1 MRLLDLLREDFILLN
16 QKPASKKEAIL
27 LLIKALERG
36 GVLEDSMEFLRAV
49 WHREEEGTTG
59 VGDGVAIPHARSRAV
74 RFPALAA
81 MTIPD
86 GVDFESLDKKPVR
99 LIFLIATPLEG
110 GSDTHLEALSS
121 LAALLLEESFRDAL
135 ERAGSTEAF
144 RYTVAQAQQRHDA
157 PEKGTNRL
165 PRILAVTACPTGIA
179 HTYMAAEQLGKAA
192 GRLKIPVK
200 VETNGAS
207 GRRNVLTDEEIRAAE
222 GIIVAADAAVELE
235 RFRGKP
241 VLFVPVADAI
251 HRPEELLR
259 SIEAGGI
266 PIYGGGAAG
275 GLQRLVRA
283 AHTVYSHLMSGVSHM
298 LPFVIG
304 GGLLIALAYFLD
316 SILAPDG
323 PAATFGDNSPIA
335 SFLKTQVGEIAF
347 RFMLPVL
354 AGYIAQSIADRPGL
368 MVGFVAG
375 ALAASGGGGF
385 LGALL
390 AGFLAGYVMLLV
402 KKLFSFLPRGMEG
415 AKPVLFYPVVGL
427 LLVSVLTLLVLDPPI
442 SHVNAALSAWLSSRS
457 SIGTVALGALLA
469 AMMSVDMG
477 GPVNKAAYVFATASL
492 VDAAGEPVSSP
503 LMASVMLGGMVP
515 PLAIALATVLFRS
528 RFSARQRQTGM
539 LNFVMGFSFITEGA
553 LPFVA
558 SDLRF
563 IPACMAGSAVAGGIS
578 AYFRCTLQAPHGGI
592 FVFALVPNWPM
603 YLLALAVG
611 TLLSALIIG
620 LLRRPNQGK
629 IDEENGL

>member
-207 GRRNVLTDEEIRAAE
+207 GRRNVLTDEEIRAA
-222 GIIVAADAAVELE
+222 
-235 RFRGKP
+235 
-241 VLFVPVADAI
+241 
-251 HRPEELLR
+251 
-259 SIEAGGI
+259 
-266 PIYGGGAAG
+266 
-275 GLQRLVRA
+275 
-283 AHTVYSHLMSGVSHM
+283 
-298 LPFVIG
+298 
-304 GGLLIALAYFLD
+304 
-316 SILAPDG
+316 
-323 PAATFGDNSPIA
+323 
-335 SFLKTQVGEIAF
+335 
-347 RFMLPVL
+347 
-354 AGYIAQSIADRPGL
+354 
-368 MVGFVAG
+368 
-375 ALAASGGGGF
+375 
-385 LGALL
+385 
-390 AGFLAGYVMLLV
+390 
-402 KKLFSFLPRGMEG
+402 
-415 AKPVLFYPVVGL
+415 
-427 LLVSVLTLLVLDPPI
+427 
-442 SHVNAALSAWLSSRS
+442 
-457 SIGTVALGALLA
+457 
-469 AMMSVDMG
+469 
-477 GPVNKAAYVFATASL
+477 
-492 VDAAGEPVSSP
+492 
-503 LMASVMLGGMVP
+503 
-515 PLAIALATVLFRS
+515 
-528 RFSARQRQTGM
+528 
-539 LNFVMGFSFITEGA
+539 
-553 LPFVA
+553 
-558 SDLRF
+558 
-563 IPACMAGSAVAGGIS
+563 
-578 AYFRCTLQAPHGGI
+578 
-592 FVFALVPNWPM
+592 
-603 YLLALAVG
+603 
-611 TLLSALIIG
+611 
-620 LLRRPNQGK
+620 
-629 IDEENGL
+629 